1 MHRSPLSVAL
11 RRECC
16 LLACQTSRLLDG
28 EGTEWTE
35 FCLAQVTESIDA
47 APLAISAL
55 LSLSIESKDERKV
68 ALRRRVSP
76 SAAIAR
82 AAVLFRDAM
91 DDATISP
98 LSSRTRSDG

>member
-1 MHRSPLSVAL
+1 M
-11 RRECC
+11 
-16 LLACQTSRLLDG
+16 
-28 EGTEWTE
+28 
-35 FCLAQVTESIDA
+35 AQVTESIDA

-55 LSLSIESKDERKV
+55 LSLSIESKDERRV

-82 AAVLFRDAM
+82 SSVLFRDAM

-98 LSSRTRSDG
+98 LSSRARSDG